1 MMQLFPPTY
10 IIRHRRENLKKC
22 SLRGLEPRA
31 DFRFFTYPTSFLPD
45 LSSYILLAIDGPP
58 LSDADAHK
66 GILLLDATWR
76 YAAKM
81 QQFVDN
87 QAKVEKRSIP
97 RGFRTAYPRRQ
108 DDCPDPEEGLAS
120 IEALYIAFS
129 ILGRNTTGL
138 LDNYHWK
145 DEFLLKI
152 GFNK

>member
-87 QAKVEKRSIP
+87 QAKVEKRSSP